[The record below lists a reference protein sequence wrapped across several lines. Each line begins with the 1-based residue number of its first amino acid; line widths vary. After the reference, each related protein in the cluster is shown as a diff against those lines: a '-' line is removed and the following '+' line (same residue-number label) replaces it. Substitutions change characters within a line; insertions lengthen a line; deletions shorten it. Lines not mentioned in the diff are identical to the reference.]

1 MSVNKC
7 YGVPNNVYN
16 NFPGVMN
23 DGSIFTSHKPSGSF
37 NSAIRKAE
45 NINNNSDYRK
55 YLQNNAVRIMD
66 FNKQYAYNF
75 NCYFDYNKKTEVVK
89 SGTPYVFTSK
99 LDKNKPF
106 GYNNSD
112 LKELY
117 LSKDQLNKKLS

>member
-1 MSVNKC
+1 MSANKC

-55 YLQNNAVRIMD
+55 YLQSLLINLFDHQKHTLKSPKRNPTANLIM
-66 FNKQYAYNF
+66 
-75 NCYFDYNKKTEVVK
+75 
-89 SGTPYVFTSK
+89 
-99 LDKNKPF
+99 
-106 GYNNSD
+106 
-112 LKELY
+112 
-117 LSKDQLNKKLS
+117 